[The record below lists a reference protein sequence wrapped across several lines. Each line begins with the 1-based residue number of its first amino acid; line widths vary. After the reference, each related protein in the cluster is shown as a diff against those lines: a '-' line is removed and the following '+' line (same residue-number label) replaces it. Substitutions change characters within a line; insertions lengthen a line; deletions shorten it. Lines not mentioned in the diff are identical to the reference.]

1 MNNEKKSLVFFG
13 SGPVAA
19 ESLRL
24 LSKTFSIEAVITKP
38 TTEQEMHLVLPT
50 IPIYLVSNKS
60 ELDNLI
66 ESNSFKSSCA
76 VLIDFGI
83 IVSQK
88 VIDYFP
94 NGIINSHFS
103 LLPELRGADP
113 ISFAILEGREKTG
126 VSLMLLVEAM
136 DEGPILSVG
145 EQTIEFDDTTTNLTE
160 KLIKLSY
167 SLLEHSIPK
176 YLTGE
181 IVPRDQNYISEH
193 FSRKVS
199 YTRKLTKSDGVIDWN
214 KPALQIEREIRAYSG
229 WPKSR
234 TSLGGIDCV
243 VTKARIQELSGKPG
257 TLFIDGKSFGVY
269 CGQGALLIE
278 RLKPAGKNEMDARS
292 FINGYINKLN
302 T

>member
-1 MNNEKKSLVFFG
+1 MNNEKISLVFFG
-13 SGPVAA
+13 SGPVAE

-24 LSKTFSIEAVITKP
+24 LANTFSIEAVITKP
-38 TTEQEMHLVLPT
+38 TTEREMHLACPES
-50 IPIYLVSNKS
+50 PIFLVSNKA
-60 ELDNLI
+60 ELDTLI
-66 ESNSFKSSCA
+66 ESSNFSSPCG

-88 VIDYFP
+88 VIDYFKF
-94 NGIINSHFS
+94 GIINSHFS

-145 EQTIEFDDTTTNLTE
+145 EQTIDNDDTTPTLTE

-181 IVPRDQNYISEH
+181 IVPRDQKFISEQ
-193 FSRKVS
+193 FSRQVS
-199 YTRKLTKSDGVIDWN
+199 YTRKLTKSDGAIDWS
-214 KPALQIEREIRAYSG
+214 KPAQQIEREIRAYTG

-234 TSLGGIDCV
+234 TNLSGIDCV
-243 VTKARIQELSGKPG
+243 ITKARTQEISGEPG
-257 TLFIDGKSFGVY
+257 KLFINDKILGVY
-269 CGQGALLIE
+269 CGQGALIIE
-278 RLKPAGKNEMDARS
+278 RLKPAGKNEMDVVGFLA
-292 FINGYINKLN
+292 GYRNRLV
-302 T
+302 

>member
-13 SGPVAA
+13 SGPVAE

-24 LSKTFSIEAVITKP
+24 LASTFSIEAVVTKP
-38 TTEQEMHLVLPT
+38 TTEQEMHLACPDSPVFV
-50 IPIYLVSNKS
+50 VSNKS
-60 ELDNLI
+60 ELDTLI
-66 ESNSFKSSCA
+66 ESNNFLSPCG

-94 NGIINSHFS
+94 KGIVNSHFS

-136 DEGPILSVG
+136 DEGPILSIG
-145 EQTIEFDDTTTNLTE
+145 EQIIDKDDTTPSLTK
-160 KLIKLSY
+160 KLIMLSY

-176 YLTGE
+176 YLTGK
-181 IVPRDQNYISEH
+181 IVPRDQKYISEQ
-193 FSRKVS
+193 FSRQVS
-199 YTRKLTKSDGVIDWN
+199 YSRKLTKSDGIIDWK
-214 KPALQIEREIRAYSG
+214 KPAEQIEREIRAYSG

-234 TSLGGIDCV
+234 TSLNGIDCV
-243 VTKARIQELSGKPG
+243 ITRASVTEESGVAGELLIEPKR
-257 TLFIDGKSFGVY
+257 LGVY
-269 CGQGALLIE
+269 CGQGCLIIE
-278 RLKPAGKNEMDARS
+278 QLKPAGKNDMDVRS

-302 T
+302 I